1 MMKKFATIL
10 FVIFLTSA
18 NAENKYNI
26 LNNLEKTNN
35 LSFKFEQNING
46 NIEIGNCIIKYSKKI
61 FCIYEEDNKKILVS
75 NGKSLVI
82 KTITSYYRYPLDKTL
97 LNIILDKNLIK
108 NEIYNLKEE
117 TTNSPYIHF
126 KIEKNNYEIEIFFDK
141 LTFNII
147 GWRTKDIYQNISS
160 TYLNSVKVNQII
172 NEDLFKLP
180 LQN

>member
-1 MMKKFATIL
+1 MKKFATIL

-141 LTFNII
+141 LTCNII